1 MKQPLNA
8 PSQSPLHH
16 WYQQQSAKLAY
27 YRGMACARKSSHVLA
42 IAAFTQAIDKGC
54 ASVDKA
60 LVMRGISR
68 MQIKDT
74 VGAIADFTAVIATAI
89 EKSSSDSDHGCDNNN
104 CDYNFDPNSSAEPD
118 FRLAQAH
125 HYRGLLRQQS
135 GNEAGALAD
144 WSAAI
149 AHWPHYPQP
158 HYHRALVHLSQGQHT
173 LALADLNIALES
185 DPTMVVAY
193 LQRGKLR
200 HQLGDI
206 PGAVADW
213 EIAVCNDFTLED
225 AKQKLAHVQQANYNA
240 QFSAILAAPL
250 AQKGLA
256 LEVTHSGTQ
265 LDIHTHRQLGTGV
278 NYYTLPDLIRQHLV
292 PLHLANVSRF
302 KLIGH
307 LAEINCPE
315 WSQLYDLYKDQPC
328 PPSNWQAAFS
338 TLVVF
343 PPFGIPALIQAAKVK
358 GLYERGQY
366 IEALSTS
373 KGVKGL
379 CVAGSITLGVFA
391 LLPLSY
397 AAYDS
402 MQATPML
409 SMVKPVENIPYRPY
423 EQIFRNESEL

>member
-1 MKQPLNA
+1 MKRSLSA
-8 PSQSPLHH
+8 PSYSPLHRWH
-16 WYQQQSAKLAY
+16 QRQSARLAY
-27 YRGMACARKSSHVLA
+27 YRGVACARKSSHSLA

-54 ASVDKA
+54 GSEDKA

-68 MQIKDT
+68 MQMKD
-74 VGAIADFTAVIATAI
+74 VGGAIADFTAVIAAAV
-89 EKSSSDSDHGCDNNN
+89 EKSGSNTNHDSGH
-104 CDYNFDPNSSAEPD
+104 NSGAEPN
-118 FRLAQAH
+118 FILAQAH
-125 HYRGLLRQQS
+125 HYRGLLRQQA

-149 AHWPHYPQP
+149 THWPHYPQP

-173 LALADLNIALES
+173 PALADLNIALES
-185 DPTMVVAY
+185 DPTMVAAY
-193 LQRGKLR
+193 LQRGNLR

-225 AKQKLAHVQQANYNA
+225 AKQKLANVQQANYDA

-250 AQKGLA
+250 AQKGLTV
-256 LEVTHSGTQ
+256 EVTHSGTQ

-307 LAEINCPE
+307 LAEINSLE
-315 WSQLYDLYKDQPC
+315 WSQLYDLYKGQPC

-366 IEALSTS
+366 IEALSAS

-379 CVAGSITLGVFA
+379 CVAGSVTLGVFA
-391 LLPLSY
+391 LLPLGY

-402 MQATPML
+402 MQATPTL
-409 SMVKPVENIPYRPY
+409 SMVKPVKNIPYRPY
-423 EQIFRNESEL
+423 EQIFREESEL